1 MGEILVSNDKRVYID
16 TNVFISAI
24 SRKEEQYDIS
34 KKFLDTILKDDLQA
48 EYNFFTSGFTLLEL
62 VTNVRRK
69 TRSKDKARSLAW
81 QLKQSWKDKIQMLGF
96 KTDSVPIFFDQLVE
110 TAIDLGITTGDII
123 HSQLMLDS
131 KMDFLITW
139 NKKDFL
145 NLNKKMKKL
154 QIMTPTEFLKILV
167 NTKRKK
173 QIDIDKESPEAA
185 VKRYLST
192 TEPFG
197 DLS

>member
-1 MGEILVSNDKRVYID
+1 VYID

-24 SRKEEQYDIS
+24 SRKEEQYVIS
-34 KKFLDTILKDDLQA
+34 KKFLDTILRDDLQA

-69 TRSKDKARSLAW
+69 TGSKDKARSLAW

-96 KTDSVPIFFDQLVE
+96 KTDSLPIFFDQLVE
-110 TAIDLGITTGDII
+110 TAIDLGITTGDTI
-123 HSQLMLDS
+123 HSQLILDS
-131 KMDFLITW
+131 KMDFLVTW
-139 NKKDFL
+139 NKKHFS
-145 NLNKKMKKL
+145 NLNKKMKEL
-154 QIMTPTEFLKILV
+154 QIITPTEFMNIIL
-167 NTKRKK
+167 NTKGKK

-185 VKRYLST
+185 AKRYLSVT
-192 TEPFG
+192 KPFG